1 MVNHYKKIV
10 LMFGLERIND
20 YNFRTLKSLLTHDLK
35 LTQKMQDDY
44 DRIKIADLMEEKF
57 PEDAGLS
64 KLIEVWEGIPEFED
78 HADTLRKEMEK
89 VRNKVERNSESSTPL
104 LTSNKMEI
112 PEVEPART
120 TSSSEESKDVIP
132 DIIKAQFLME
142 ESNLPEL
149 SATNTCPAKSEP
161 LTSSCLQ
168 TPLELSEISSTILAT
183 SQGSSAPCSTYVK
196 VSQVSPVTMSR
207 SIQNIQTC
215 QKTSTL
221 SYNHQATLMS
231 PKAEPS
237 SVLAFQMTPAT
248 MTSGHNSPRV
258 PAATVSSS
266 FNRPQVTRATV
277 PSSVQTLRMTPAAMT
292 SGHNSPRVP
301 AATVSSSFN
310 KRQVTPATVPSRVQ
324 TLGMTPA
331 AMTSGCNNLQV
342 TPATVP
348 SSHNTP
354 QVSSATVHSATL
366 VSPATPLKKPRLK
379 NVPTQPSEED
389 GQRQDSK
396 QVMVL
401 KATKPFTY
409 DMRGNKRMFHATV
422 ATETEFFRVKVF
434 DIALE
439 KMFIPNKVIV
449 ISDYF
454 GYNGFLE
461 IHKTDCVAE
470 VNGNNVMNIP
480 SSLRRRANSTPKID
494 TLCTQR
500 EGTFVNGIFK
510 VYEKTVK
517 SEFTYY
523 RIEDRT
529 GRMEVVV
536 YGQLANLYCEPGDKL
551 RLFCFELSSSFD
563 NWQLRSVRH
572 SYMQV
577 IQNRRRISRPLDPY
591 AIIETAQSPY

>member
-1 MVNHYKKIV
+1 
-10 LMFGLERIND
+10 MFGLERIND

-132 DIIKAQFLME
+132 DIIKAQFWME
-142 ESNLPEL
+142 ESNLSEL
-149 SATNTCPAKSEP
+149 SATNTCPAESEP

-231 PKAEPS
+231 PKTEPS
-237 SVLAFQMTPAT
+237 SVPAT

-266 FNRPQVTRATV
+266 FNK
-277 PSSVQTLRMTPAAMT
+277 
-292 SGHNSPRVP
+292 N
-301 AATVSSSFN
+301 
-310 KRQVTPATVPSRVQ
+310 QVTPATVPSRVQ

-366 VSPATPLKKPRLK
+366 VSPATPLKKPRLR
-379 NVPTQPSEED
+379 NVSTQPSEED
-389 GQRQDSK
+389 GQQQGPK

-401 KATKPFTY
+401 KATKPFTF
-409 DMRGNKRMFHATV
+409 DTRENKQMFHATV

-434 DIALE
+434 DIAL
-439 KMFIPNKVIV
+439 KKIFIPNKVIV

-461 IHKTDCVAE
+461 IHKTACVAE

-523 RIEDRT
+523 GIEDRT

-536 YGQLANLYCEPGDKL
+536 YGQLANIYCEPGDKL

-577 IQNRRRISRPLDPY
+577 IKNRRRTSRSPDPY
-591 AIIETAQSPY
+591 AIIETAQSLY

>member
-89 VRNKVERNSESSTPL
+89 VRNKVKRNSESSTPL

-142 ESNLPEL
+142 KSNLPEL

-389 GQRQDSK
+389 GQQQDSK

-409 DMRGNKRMFHATV
+409 DMKGNKRMFHATV
-422 ATETEFFRVKVF
+422 ATE
-434 DIALE
+434 D
-439 KMFIPNKVIV
+439 
-449 ISDYF
+449 
-454 GYNGFLE
+454 
-461 IHKTDCVAE
+461 
-470 VNGNNVMNIP
+470 
-480 SSLRRRANSTPKID
+480 
-494 TLCTQR
+494 
-500 EGTFVNGIFK
+500 
-510 VYEKTVK
+510 
-517 SEFTYY
+517 
-523 RIEDRT
+523 
-529 GRMEVVV
+529 
-536 YGQLANLYCEPGDKL
+536 
-551 RLFCFELSSSFD
+551 
-563 NWQLRSVRH
+563 
-572 SYMQV
+572 
-577 IQNRRRISRPLDPY
+577 
-591 AIIETAQSPY
+591 